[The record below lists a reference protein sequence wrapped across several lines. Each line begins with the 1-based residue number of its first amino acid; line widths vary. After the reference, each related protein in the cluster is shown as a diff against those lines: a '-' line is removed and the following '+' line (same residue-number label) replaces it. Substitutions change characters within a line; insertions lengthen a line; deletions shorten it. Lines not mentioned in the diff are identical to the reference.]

1 MVSELDIAL
10 REAKLAAQQLSES
23 WEEINLLYS
32 IGEILGRT
40 VNLDDAART
49 ILNEISETVEAKRA
63 AVFVHEPS
71 TGLLRPVAVVGA
83 DVAKMKPIAIDDDS
97 SVAARVFRTEKPLL
111 VGEGELESPLES
123 LVRKGWMLSVP
134 IMWTSPT
141 GSVALGVVTLSG
153 RRASERFTAGDQKL
167 VAAIASQIGTAIQ
180 IDHLVKAS
188 VATERL
194 AHEMQL
200 AHELQMR
207 LLPSPSVVAP
217 DATCAARVEPA
228 LSVGGDF
235 YHLFKLGQGRTGVLI
250 GDVSSHGYQAALI
263 MALTMS
269 AMAIHA
275 QNSDDPAQTVT
286 ALLASL
292 ADELKQTE
300 MFLSL
305 CYVVIDPERGELRY
319 ANTGHPHA
327 FVVSEEGNAE
337 RLTATDPPLGL
348 GNSAPQ
354 LSRRAWNRGTDMLVL
369 FTDGVS
375 DARDDRGKVLGETR
389 VLEVVKARRTDPPQ
403 RVIDGVFALVEG
415 HMGRVTPED
424 DQAVVVLRS

>member
-1 MVSELDIAL
+1 MTELDIAL

-23 WEEINLLYS
+23 WEEINLLYTIS
-32 IGEILGRT
+32 EVLGRT
-40 VNLDDAART
+40 LNLDDASRT
-49 ILNEISETVEAKRA
+49 ILNEISETVGAQRA
-63 AVFVHEPS
+63 AIYVHDAAS
-71 TGLLRPVAVVGA
+71 GLLRPVAVLGA
-83 DVAKMKPIAIDDDS
+83 GAQQLKPIAIDDAS
-97 SVAARVFRTEKPLL
+97 SVAARVFRTREPML
-111 VGEGELESPLES
+111 VQDGDMESPLEKP
-123 LVRKGWMLSVP
+123 VRKGAMLSAP

-141 GSVALGVVTLSG
+141 GGVALGVVTLSG
-153 RRASERFTAGDQKL
+153 RRSSDRFTAGDQKL
-167 VAAIASQIGTAIQ
+167 VAAIASQIGTAIK

-200 AHELQMR
+200 AHDLQMR
-207 LLPSPSVVAP
+207 LLPSPGVVAP
-217 DATCAARVEPA
+217 DAACAARVEPA

-275 QNSDDPAQTVT
+275 QNSDDPAQAIT

-292 ADELKQTE
+292 AHELNETE

-305 CYVVIDPERGELRY
+305 CYVVIDPARGELRY

-327 FVVSEEGNAE
+327 FVVAADGTVD

-348 GNSAPQ
+348 GVEAPHG
-354 LSRRAWNRGTDMLVL
+354 SRRAWHRGSDLLVL

-375 DARDDRGKVLGETR
+375 DARDDRGRVLGEAR
-389 VLEVVKARRTDPPQ
+389 VLDVVRARRAEAPQ
-403 RVIDGVFALVEG
+403 RVVDGVFALVEG

-424 DQAVVVLRS
+424 DQALVVLRA

>member
-1 MVSELDIAL
+1 VSELEIAR
-10 REAKLAAQQLSES
+10 REATLAAQQLSES

-40 VNLDDAART
+40 LNLDDAART
-49 ILNEISETVEAKRA
+49 ILNEISETVGAKRA
-63 AVFVHEPS
+63 AIFVYEAGA
-71 TGLLRPVAVVGA
+71 GLLRPVAALGA
-83 DVAKMKPIAIDDDS
+83 DVAKLKPIAIDDEG
-97 SVAARVFRTEKPLL
+97 SVAARGFRLLRPLL
-111 VGEGELESPLES
+111 VPEGELESPLEAP
-123 LVRKGWMLSVP
+123 VRKGAMLSVP
-134 IMWTSPT
+134 IIWTTPT
-141 GSVALGVVTLSG
+141 GGVPLGVVTLSG
-153 RRASERFTAGDQKL
+153 RRTSERFTAGDQKL

-207 LLPSPSVVAP
+207 LLPSPGVVAP

-228 LSVGGDF
+228 TSVGGDF

-275 QNSDDPAQTVT
+275 QGSDDPARTVT

-292 ADELKQTE
+292 ADELRQTE

-305 CYVVIDPERGELRY
+305 CYVVVDPERGELRY

-327 FVVSEEGNAE
+327 FVVAADGTVD

-348 GNSAPQ
+348 GTEAPR
-354 LSRRAWNRGTDMLVL
+354 LSRRAWHRDSDVLIL

-375 DARDDRGKVLGETR
+375 DARDDRGRVLGEAR
-389 VLEVVKARRTDPPQ
+389 VLDVVKARRAESPQ
-403 RVIDGVFALVEG
+403 RVVDGVFALVEG

-424 DQAVVVLRS
+424 DQALVVLRS

>member
-1 MVSELDIAL
+1 MSELETAL
-10 REAKLAAQQLSES
+10 LSAKLAAQQLSES

-32 IGEILGRT
+32 IGETLGRT

-49 ILNEISETVEAKRA
+49 ILGEISETVGAKRA
-63 AVFVHEPS
+63 AIFVHDANA
-71 TGLLRPVAVVGA
+71 GQLLPLAVLGA
-83 DVAKMKPIAIDDDS
+83 DAAKMKPIAIDDDA
-97 SVAARVFRTEKPLL
+97 SVAARVFRTQRPLL
-111 VGEGELESPLES
+111 VSDGESES
-123 LVRKGWMLSVP
+123 LLEAPVRKGPMLSVP
-134 IMWTSPT
+134 IMWTTPT
-141 GSVALGVVTLSG
+141 GGVPLGVVTLSG
-153 RRASERFTAGDQKL
+153 RREGERFNAGDQKL

-180 IDHLVKAS
+180 IDRLVKAS

-207 LLPSPSVVAP
+207 LLPSPGVVAP
-217 DATCAARVEPA
+217 DAICAARVEPA

-235 YHLFKLGQGRTGVLI
+235 YHLFKLGHGRTGVLI

-292 ADELKQTE
+292 ADELRQTE

-327 FVVSEEGNAE
+327 FVVAADGTSE
-337 RLTATDPPLGL
+337 RLMATDPPLGL
-348 GNSAPQ
+348 GIETPR
-354 LSRRAWNRGTDMLVL
+354 LSRRPWTRGSDLLVL

-375 DARDDRGKVLGETR
+375 DARDDRGRVLGEAR
-389 VLEVVKARRTDPPQ
+389 VLDVVKARRAEVPQ
-403 RVIDGVFALVEG
+403 RVVDGVFALVEG

-424 DQAVVVLRS
+424 DQALVVLRS

>member
-1 MVSELDIAL
+1 MV
-10 REAKLAAQQLSES
+10 
-23 WEEINLLYS
+23 
-32 IGEILGRT
+32 
-40 VNLDDAART
+40 
-49 ILNEISETVEAKRA
+49 
-63 AVFVHEPS
+63 
-71 TGLLRPVAVVGA
+71 
-83 DVAKMKPIAIDDDS
+83 
-97 SVAARVFRTEKPLL
+97 
-111 VGEGELESPLES
+111 
-123 LVRKGWMLSVP
+123 
-134 IMWTSPT
+134 
-141 GSVALGVVTLSG
+141 
-153 RRASERFTAGDQKL
+153 
-167 VAAIASQIGTAIQ
+167 
-180 IDHLVKAS
+180 
-188 VATERL
+188 
-194 AHEMQL
+194 
-200 AHELQMR
+200 
-207 LLPSPSVVAP
+207 

-305 CYVVIDPERGELRY
+305 CYVVIDPEQGELRY

-327 FVVSEEGNAE
+327 FVVRADGTAE

-348 GNSAPQ
+348 GNAAPQ
-354 LSRRAWNRGTDMLVL
+354 LSRREWHKGVDMLVL

-375 DARDDRGKVLGETR
+375 DARDDRGRVLGEAK
-389 VLEVVKARRTDPPQ
+389 VLDVVKARRSEPPQ
-403 RVIDGVFALVEG
+403 RVVDGVFALVEG

-424 DQAVVVLRS
+424 DQALVVLRS

>member
-1 MVSELDIAL
+1 MSELDIAL

-40 VNLDDAART
+40 VNLDDAAGT
-49 ILNEISETVEAKRA
+49 ILSEISDTVGAKRA
-63 AVFVHEPS
+63 AIFVHDAS
-71 TGLLRPVAVVGA
+71 TGLLTPVAVLGA
-83 DVAKMKPIAIDDDS
+83 AVAKMKPIAIDDES
-97 SVAARVFRTEKPLL
+97 SVAARVFQTQRPML
-111 VGEGELESPLES
+111 VPEGDLESALEAP
-123 LVRKGWMLSVP
+123 VRKGAMLSVP

-141 GSVALGVVTLSG
+141 GGVPLGVVTLSD
-153 RRASERFTAGDQKL
+153 RRSSERFTAGDQKL

-180 IDHLVKAS
+180 IDRLVRAS

-217 DATCAARVEPA
+217 DAACAARVEPA
-228 LSVGGDF
+228 TSVGGDF

-275 QNSDDPAQTVT
+275 QNSDDPAQTVA

-292 ADELKQTE
+292 ADELRQTE

-327 FVVSEEGNAE
+327 FVVSADGTAD

-348 GNSAPQ
+348 GTEAPKV
-354 LSRRAWNRGTDMLVL
+354 SRHVWHRGADLLVL

-375 DARDDRGKVLGETR
+375 DARDDRGRVLGEAR
-389 VLEVVKARRTDPPQ
+389 VLEVVKARRAEAPQ
-403 RVIDGVFALVEG
+403 RVVDGVFALVEG

-424 DQAVVVLRS
+424 DQALVVLRS

>member
-1 MVSELDIAL
+1 MSELEIAR
-10 REAKLAAQQLSES
+10 REATLAAQQLSES

-40 VNLDDAART
+40 LNLDDAART
-49 ILNEISETVEAKRA
+49 ILNEISETVGAKRA
-63 AVFVHEPS
+63 AIFVYEAGA
-71 TGLLRPVAVVGA
+71 GLLRPVAALGA
-83 DVAKMKPIAIDDDS
+83 DVAKMKPITIDDEG
-97 SVAARVFRTEKPLL
+97 SVAARVFRLLRPLL
-111 VGEGELESPLES
+111 VSEGELESPLEAP
-123 LVRKGWMLSVP
+123 VRKGAMLSVP
-134 IMWTSPT
+134 IIWTTPT
-141 GSVALGVVTLSG
+141 GGVPLGVVTLSG
-153 RRASERFTAGDQKL
+153 RRTSERFTAGDQKL

-207 LLPSPSVVAP
+207 LLPSPGVVAP

-228 LSVGGDF
+228 TSVGGDF

-275 QNSDDPAQTVT
+275 QSSDDPARTVT

-292 ADELKQTE
+292 ADELRQTE

-305 CYVVIDPERGELRY
+305 CYVVVDPERGELRY

-327 FVVSEEGNAE
+327 FVVAADGTVD
-337 RLTATDPPLGL
+337 RLAATDPPLGL
-348 GNSAPQ
+348 GTEAPR
-354 LSRRAWNRGTDMLVL
+354 LSRRAWHRGSDLLIL

-375 DARDDRGKVLGETR
+375 DARDDRGRVLGEAR
-389 VLEVVKARRTDPPQ
+389 VLEVVKARRAESPQ
-403 RVIDGVFALVEG
+403 RVVDGVFALVEG

-424 DQAVVVLRS
+424 DQALVVLRS

>member
-1 MVSELDIAL
+1 MTELDIAR

-40 VNLDDAART
+40 LNLDDAART
-49 ILNEISETVEAKRA
+49 ILTEISETVGAKLGA
-63 AVFVHEPS
+63 IYVHDAGS
-71 TGLLRPVAVVGA
+71 GLLRPVAVLGA
-83 DVAKMKPIAIDDDS
+83 DVAKMQPIAIDDGS
-97 SVAARVFRTEKPLL
+97 SVAVRVFQSRQPVLVTEDDPA
-111 VGEGELESPLES
+111 SPLEAP
-123 LVRKGWMLSVP
+123 VRRGAMLCAP
-134 IMWTSPT
+134 IVGTTPA
-141 GSVALGVVTLSG
+141 GGAVLGVVMLSG
-153 RRASERFTAGDQKL
+153 RRSSERFTAGDQKL

-180 IDHLVKAS
+180 IDRLFKAS

-207 LLPSPSVVAP
+207 LLPSPGVVAP
-217 DATCAARVEPA
+217 NAICAARVEPA

-235 YHLFKLGQGRTGVLI
+235 YHLFTLGQGRTGVLI

-275 QNSDDPAQTVT
+275 QNSEDPAQAIS

-292 ADELKQTE
+292 AHELKQTE

-305 CYVVIDPERGELRY
+305 CYVVIDPARGELRY
-319 ANTGHPHA
+319 TNTGHPHA
-327 FVVSEEGNAE
+327 FVVAAGGTVD

-348 GNSAPQ
+348 GVEAPHGA
-354 LSRRAWNRGTDMLVL
+354 RRAWQRDSDLLVL

-375 DARDDRGKVLGETR
+375 DARDDRGRVLGEAR
-389 VLEVVKARRTDPPQ
+389 VLDVVKARRAEAPQ
-403 RVIDGVFALVEG
+403 RVVDGVFALVEG
-415 HMGRVTPED
+415 HMGRVTPDD
-424 DQAVVVLRS
+424 DQALVVLRS

>member
-1 MVSELDIAL
+1 MTELDIAL

-40 VNLDDAART
+40 LNFDDAART
-49 ILNEISETVEAKRA
+49 ILTEISETVGAKLGA
-63 AVFVHEPS
+63 IYVHEPS
-71 TGLLRPVAVVGA
+71 SGLLRPVAVLGA
-83 DVAKMKPIAIDDDS
+83 DVAKMKPIAIDDAS
-97 SVAARVFRTEKPLL
+97 SVAARVFQSRLPVL
-111 VGEGELESPLES
+111 VAEDDRASPLEAP
-123 LVRKGWMLSVP
+123 VRSGAMLSAP
-134 IMWTSPT
+134 IVGTTPA
-141 GSVALGVVTLSG
+141 GGVVLGVVMLSG
-153 RRASERFTAGDQKL
+153 RRSSERFTAGDQKL
-167 VAAIASQIGTAIQ
+167 VAAIASQVGTAIQ
-180 IDHLVKAS
+180 IDRLFKAS

-207 LLPSPSVVAP
+207 LLPSPGVVAP
-217 DATCAARVEPA
+217 DAVCAARVEPA

-275 QNSDDPAQTVT
+275 QNSDDPAQAIS

-292 ADELKQTE
+292 AHELRQTE

-305 CYVVIDPERGELRY
+305 CYVVIDPARGELRY

-327 FVVSEEGNAE
+327 FVVAADGTVD

-348 GNSAPQ
+348 GVEAPHG
-354 LSRRAWNRGTDMLVL
+354 SRRAWHGGSDLLVL
-369 FTDGVS
+369 FTDGIS
-375 DARDDRGKVLGETR
+375 DARDDRGRVLGEAR
-389 VLEVVKARRTDPPQ
+389 VLDVVKARRAEAPQ
-403 RVIDGVFALVEG
+403 RVVDGVFALVEG

-424 DQAVVVLRS
+424 DQALVVLRA